1 MSIRT
6 RRHLLFAGLALAFSL
21 PALAHDESGE
31 NEKITPLQEHA
42 LPDVPGKK
50 GLMVEVSYKPGQVSI
65 PHLHQGAVF
74 AYVLEGAVV
83 SQLQGQQPVTYKA
96 GDSWYEAANTPHLIS
111 RNASNSKP
119 AKLLVWLLLDEKAPP
134 LVPLK
139 K

>member
-1 MSIRT
+1 MTIRIP
-6 RRHLLFAGLALAFSL
+6 LLVAGLAMTLAL
-21 PALAHDESGE
+21 PALAHDASGE
-31 NEKITPLQEHA
+31 HEKITKLQEQA

-96 GDSWYEAANTPHLIS
+96 GDSWYEPANTPHLVS
-111 RNASNSKP
+111 RNASDSRP

-139 K
+139 Q

>member
-1 MSIRT
+1 MTHRT
-6 RRHLLFAGLALAFSL
+6 PRRLLFAGLALAFAV
-21 PALAHDESGE
+21 PALAHDASGE
-31 NEKITPLQEHA
+31 HEKITLLQEHNLA
-42 LPDVPGKK
+42 DAPGKK
-50 GLMVEVSYKPGQVSI
+50 GLLVEVTYKPGQASI

-96 GDSWYEAANTPHLIS
+96 GDSWYEAANTPHLVS

-139 K
+139 Q